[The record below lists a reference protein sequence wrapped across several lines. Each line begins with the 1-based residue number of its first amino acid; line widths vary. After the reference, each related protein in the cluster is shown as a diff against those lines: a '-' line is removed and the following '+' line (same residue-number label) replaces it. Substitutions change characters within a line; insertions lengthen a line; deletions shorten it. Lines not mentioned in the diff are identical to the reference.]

1 MNLKIITDSS
11 SDYTQDE
18 AQKLGITVLPLT
30 LNYGNKSYRD
40 GIDITKDEFYDL
52 LINQHQYPKTSQP
65 TADTFEK
72 IFSEA
77 KVANETVLVLLIAN
91 SLSGSYANACLAKEK
106 VQYENIFVVD
116 SCTTIAGLQIL
127 VEHAL
132 KLSKEGKDIH
142 EIVDSLNQ
150 LKKRIVVVAI
160 MNTLEYLVKGGRL
173 SSAEGLI
180 GNLLNLKPTIKFK
193 EDGSIDVIGKSFGRI
208 RANIHI
214 TKFFKANPADENYP
228 IYYYYSYN
236 QSNLMNL
243 MEKLKKENLYR
254 EGKIV
259 NLSPVVGCHIGDN
272 AYALIYVRKE
282 NEAK

>member
-18 AQKLGITVLPLT
+18 AQKLGITLLPLT
-30 LNYGNKSYRD
+30 LNYGNKSYKD

-65 TADTFEK
+65 TSDTFEK
-72 IFSEA
+72 LFNDA
-77 KVANETVLVLLIAN
+77 KDANETVLVLLIAN

-106 VQYENIFVVD
+106 VQYDNIYVVD
-116 SCTTIAGLQIL
+116 SCTTIGGLQIL

-132 KLSKEGKDIH
+132 KLEKEGKDIH
-142 EIVDSLNQ
+142 EIVDALNQ

-173 SSAEGLI
+173 SNVEGLL

-193 EDGSIDVIGKSFGRI
+193 EDGSIAVIGKSFGRI

-243 MEKLKKENLYR
+243 IEKLKKENLYR

-282 NEAK
+282 NEVK

>member
-1 MNLKIITDSS
+1 MKFKIITDSS

-18 AQKLGITVLPLT
+18 AKNLGITVLPLS
-30 LNYGNKSYRD
+30 LNFDNESYKD
-40 GIDITKDEFYDL
+40 GIDISKDEFYDL
-52 LINQHQYPKTSQP
+52 LINKKKFPKTSQP
-65 TADTFEK
+65 TAETFEK
-72 IFSEA
+72 IFMDA
-77 KVANETVLVLLIAN
+77 KNANEVLFVILIAN
-91 SLSGSYANACLAKEK
+91 SLSGTYANACLAKEK
-106 VQYENIFVVD
+106 VDYHHIYIID

-127 VEHAL
+127 IEHAL
-132 KLSKEGKDIH
+132 KLSNEGKEIQ
-142 EIVDSLNQ
+142 EIVQSLNE

-173 SSAEGLI
+173 SSSEGII

-193 EDGSIDVIGKSFGRI
+193 EDGSIAVIGKSFGRI

-214 TKFFKANPADENYP
+214 TKFFKENPSDENFP

-243 MEKLKKENLYR
+243 IEKLKKENLYR
-254 EGKIV
+254 KGKVI

-272 AYALIYVRKE
+272 AYALVYVRKE
-282 NEAK
+282 NETK